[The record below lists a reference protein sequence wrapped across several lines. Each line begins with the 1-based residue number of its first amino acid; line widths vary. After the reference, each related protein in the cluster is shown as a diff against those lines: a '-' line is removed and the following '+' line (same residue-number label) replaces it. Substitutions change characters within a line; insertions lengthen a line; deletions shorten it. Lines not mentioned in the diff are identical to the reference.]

1 MLTCA
6 GWRQPTALHIHLIA
20 WRAEAGARAGAQRLG
35 ACAEGE
41 LGAPTAGERSAL
53 VAALAAEGAQL
64 LRLAELASFVR
75 STTRAAAAVEA
86 AAARARGCAGR
97 DEVPAARAAL
107 EAARA
112 TLDETAARA
121 PRASEV
127 SAPCPLPPVN
137 CDQRELSPATKEN

>member
-41 LGAPTAGERSAL
+41 LGAPTARERSAL

-75 STTRAAAAVEA
+75 STTRAAGQQRSPHPKAQCR
-86 AAARARGCAGR
+86 RARC
-97 DEVPAARAAL
+97 EP
-107 EAARA
+107 E
-112 TLDETAARA
+112 
-121 PRASEV
+121 
-127 SAPCPLPPVN
+127 
-137 CDQRELSPATKEN
+137 